1 MTNTIQAKLRNGLS
15 LHGSPQIK
23 RTRIDGSAESAHRK
37 FSDPFASDGKELLL
51 WLVTLKPRLPSRGFC
66 CRPPLSFP
74 SDSRF
79 AATCLILPL
88 LCPSRISDTPAVLR
102 RTFSA
107 VRPASRRRAISCSAA
122 PGDQGKGVIAGYYAT
137 FGERSA
143 WRCALFL
150 LKRKAQDLG
159 C

>member
-1 MTNTIQAKLRNGLS
+1 
-15 LHGSPQIK
+15 
-23 RTRIDGSAESAHRK
+23 
-37 FSDPFASDGKELLL
+37 
-51 WLVTLKPRLPSRGFC
+51 LVTLKPRLPSRGFC

-137 FGERSA
+137 FWGALSVAMRSISFEEKGAGSGLLSLANPASHQACRSA
-143 WRCALFL
+143 LNMTFRYSALILRPRCCDEI
-150 LKRKAQDLG
+150 KPCRRLG
-159 C
+159 RA